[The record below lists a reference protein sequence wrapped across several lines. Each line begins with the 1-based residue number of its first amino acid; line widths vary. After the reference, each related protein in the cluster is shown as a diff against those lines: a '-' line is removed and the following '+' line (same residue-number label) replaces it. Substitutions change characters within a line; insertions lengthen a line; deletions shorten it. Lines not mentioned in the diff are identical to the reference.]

1 MQTGNS
7 PSGRLVVSEA
17 DVTSRCRC
25 INKPGSYMIF
35 PRANRVEHHLP
46 GFNQGVLAQVLS
58 TPQHGAKFVEHELLV
73 EANGGTEK
81 PRDEAFEQFF
91 FVLEGEIE
99 LGFDGGKPKKMNRGN
114 FCWLPPH
121 CAYQFSNKSNLQSR
135 MVWIRRRY
143 EEVSGIAI
151 PAPIFAHESDVPAQ
165 PTDTY
170 MEQHLTP
177 YEQMGFDM
185 GINLQVFEPGIY
197 FSFVEAHVMEHGL
210 YMLDGRGLYWLNH
223 DLIEVQKDDFIYM
236 APFCPQFFYSTGWE
250 KSAYLLYKDV
260 NRDYTQFL

>member
-1 MQTGNS
+1 MQQAQTAKLIVGD
-7 PSGRLVVSEA
+7 A
-17 DVTSRCRC
+17 DITSRCRC
-25 INKPGSYMIF
+25 INVPGSYMIF

-46 GFNQGVLAQVLS
+46 GFEGVLAQVLS

-73 EANGGTEK
+73 EPNGRTSSHRTE
-81 PRDEAFEQFF
+81 ELEQFF
-91 FVLEGEIE
+91 FVLEGE
-99 LGFDGGKPKKMNRGN
+99 LRFDLEGKEHKMVQGS
-114 FCWLPPH
+114 FSWLPPNT
-121 CAYQFSNKSNLQSR
+121 AYAFRSNSDALSR
-135 MVWIRRRY
+135 LVWIRRRY
-143 EEVSGIAI
+143 VPVEGIAVPQAI
-151 PAPIFAHESDVPAQ
+151 VAHESEVRAD

-177 YEQMGFDM
+177 YEQLGFDM
-185 GINLQVFEPGIY
+185 GINLQVFDPGVY

-210 YMLDGRGLYWLNH
+210 YMLYGRGLYWLNH

-260 NRDYTQFL
+260 NRDYTQYL

>member
-1 MQTGNS
+1 MNQAQTAK
-7 PSGRLVVSEA
+7 LIVSDA
-17 DVTSRCRC
+17 DITSRCRC

-35 PRANRVEHHLP
+35 PRSNRVEHHIP
-46 GFNQGVLAQVLS
+46 GFEGVLAQVLS

-73 EANGGTEK
+73 ETNGHTTGHRSE
-81 PRDEAFEQFF
+81 ELEQFF
-91 FVLEGEIE
+91 FILEGQVR
-99 LGFDGGKPKKMNRGN
+99 FDLDGKAHKLVQGS
-114 FCWLPPH
+114 FAWLPPN
-121 CAYQFSNKSNLQSR
+121 AVYAFTSDSDTLSR
-135 MVWIRRRY
+135 LVWIRRRY
-143 EEVSGIAI
+143 EKVEGIGV
-151 PAPIFAHESDVPAQ
+151 PDPIVAHESDVHAD

-185 GINLQVFEPGIY
+185 GINLQVFDPGAY

-210 YMLDGRGLYWLNH
+210 YMLYGRGLYWLNH
-223 DLIEVQKDDFIYM
+223 ELIEVQKDDFIYM
-236 APFCPQFFYSTGWE
+236 APFCPQFFYATGWD

>member
-1 MQTGNS
+1 MTQGQTAK
-7 PSGRLVVSEA
+7 LIVSDG

-46 GFNQGVLAQVLS
+46 GFEGVLAQVLS

-73 EANGGTEK
+73 EPNGHTTDHRSEELEK
-81 PRDEAFEQFF
+81 FY
-91 FVLEGEIE
+91 FVLEGQIQ
-99 LGFDGGKPKKMNRGN
+99 FDLDGKKQKLVQGS
-114 FCWLPPH
+114 FAWLPPNA
-121 CAYQFSNKSNLQSR
+121 AYAFANDSDTLSR
-135 MVWIRRRY
+135 LVWIRRRY
-143 EEVSGIAI
+143 DQVAEIAV
-151 PAPIFAHESDVPAQ
+151 PTPIVAHESDVRAD

-177 YEQMGFDM
+177 YEQLGFDM
-185 GINLQVFEPGIY
+185 GINLQVFDPGVY

-210 YMLDGRGLYWLNH
+210 YMLSGRGLYWLNH

-236 APFCPQFFYSTGWE
+236 APFCPQFFYATGWD

>member
-1 MQTGNS
+1 MKANLVQTEK
-7 PSGRLVVSEA
+7 LIVTDA

-46 GFNQGVLAQVLS
+46 HFEGVLAQVLA
-58 TPQHGAKFVEHELLV
+58 TPQLGAKFIQHELLV
-73 EANGGTEK
+73 EPGGKTTR
-81 PRDEAFEQFF
+81 PRDEALEQFF
-91 FVLEGEIE
+91 FVLEGQVEFG
-99 LGFDGGKPKKMNRGN
+99 LDGKRHKLVQGS

-121 CAYQFSNKSNLQSR
+121 LAYTFQNSGDDLSR
-135 MVWIRRRY
+135 VVWIRRRY
-143 EEVSGIAI
+143 EEVDGVAI
-151 PAPIFAHESDVPAQ
+151 PAPIVAHESDVRAD

-177 YEQMGFDM
+177 YEQLGFDM
-185 GINLQVFEPGIY
+185 GINLQVFDPGVY

-210 YMLDGRGLYWLNH
+210 YMLAGRGLYWLNH
-223 DLIEVQKDDFIYM
+223 DLIETQKDDFIYM
-236 APFCPQFFYSTGWE
+236 APFCPQFFYATGWE

-260 NRDYTQFL
+260 NRDYSLE

>member
-1 MQTGNS
+1 MQQTAK
-7 PSGRLVVSEA
+7 LIVSDA

-46 GFNQGVLAQVLS
+46 GFEGALAQVLS
-58 TPQHGAKFVEHELLV
+58 TPQHGARFVEHELLV
-73 EANGGTEK
+73 EPGGGTVKHRQE
-81 PRDEAFEQFF
+81 ELEQFF
-91 FVLEGEIE
+91 FVLEGQVK
-99 LGFDGGKPKKMNRGN
+99 LDLDGKPHDLAQGC
-114 FCWLPPH
+114 FSWLPPNTAFALRNH
-121 CAYQFSNKSNLQSR
+121 GDSLSR
-135 MVWIRRRY
+135 VVWIRRHY
-143 EEVSGIAI
+143 EKVEGVEVPAAI
-151 PAPIFAHESDVPAQ
+151 VAHESDVRAD

-185 GINLQVFEPGIY
+185 GINLQVFDPGVY

-210 YMLDGRGLYWLNH
+210 YMLYGRGLYWLNH

-236 APFCPQFFYSTGWE
+236 APFCPQFYYATGWE

-260 NRDYTQFL
+260 NRDYTQFLK